1 MKRRENL
8 SKAIYDL
15 GKLAF
20 AALVLSQLIS
30 QQGVNMPIFI
40 SGAIFVLLCFIFA
53 YKIDRN
59 GGNNG

>member
-20 AALVLSQLIS
+20 AALVLGQLIS
-30 QQGVNMPIFI
+30 QQSINMPIFVF
-40 SGAIFVLLCFIFA
+40 GVTFVVATFILA
-53 YKIDRN
+53 YNIDKN
-59 GGNNG
+59 GGNNE